1 MIDSENYNE
10 KAIGILNSLF
20 KKLRNAIYD
29 YEGYLIKI
37 FQSSFPQLK
46 EAKLDDAPKD
56 SSEELYYMRNVI
68 ADIFYE
74 VEASFGTSTP
84 RKLNLSKVHRH
95 INEDPH
101 RELFGS
107 TELTIGGHILGIG
120 NRTNMTKLKEKIESI
135 ILDDTVRTKVK
146 RCKEEAKKLPS
157 EVFELVQ
164 PSLSD
169 EYRIL
174 WR

>member
-1 MIDSENYNE
+1 M
-10 KAIGILNSLF
+10 
-20 KKLRNAIYD
+20 
-29 YEGYLIKI
+29 KI
-37 FQSSFPQLK
+37 P
-46 EAKLDDAPKD
+46 
-56 SSEELYYMRNVI
+56 
-68 ADIFYE
+68 
-74 VEASFGTSTP
+74 
-84 RKLNLSKVHRH
+84 
-95 INEDPH
+95 

-120 NRTNMTKLKEKIESI
+120 NRTNMTKLKEKIESV
-135 ILDDTVRTKVK
+135 ILDDTVSTKVK
-146 RCKEEAKKLPS
+146 RCNEEAMKLPS